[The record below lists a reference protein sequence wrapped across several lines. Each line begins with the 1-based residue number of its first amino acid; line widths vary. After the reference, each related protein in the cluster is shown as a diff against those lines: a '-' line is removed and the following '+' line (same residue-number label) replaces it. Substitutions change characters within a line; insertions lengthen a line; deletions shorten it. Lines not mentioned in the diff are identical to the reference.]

1 MPLLRI
7 KGVDVDRRVIVVR
20 DGKCGKDRVV
30 MLPSSQLPDLRRQA
44 SHARAFWEQ
53 DRALN
58 RPGVEMPN
66 ALVRKCPNGGIS
78 WRTAAGTVA
87 SPLDSLAAHA

>member
-1 MPLLRI
+1 MPESRSARLLYGSGTRLIAAMRLRI
-7 KGVDVDRRVIVVR
+7 EDVDFARRVIVVR
-20 DGKCGKDRVV
+20 DGKGDK
-30 MLPSSQLPDLRRQA
+30 
-44 SHARAFWEQ
+44 

-66 ALVRKCPNGGIS
+66 ALVRKYPNGGIS